1 MTHPKEIT
9 VPLAHPLD
17 GLKVARKTRKGPDE
31 RITMLVDYLTEKV
44 GDLDGS
50 AQQNRYACASLIRR
64 AEKADP
70 EGDAVESIKRL
81 IDIAT
86 DGKNWH
92 ARNVTGFRYLLNN
105 ARRIANE
112 HRARRQTGDA
122 AFADK
127 MARAAAGLVGEQ

>member
-1 MTHPKEIT
+1 MPKEIT

-17 GLKVARKTRKGPDE
+17 GLKVARTPRKRSDG
-31 RITMLVDYLTEKV
+31 RVKLLMDYLTDKI

-50 AQQNRYACASLIRR
+50 AQDNARACWSLILR

-70 EGDAVESIKRL
+70 EGDAVDSIKRL

-86 DGKNWH
+86 DGNNWH
-92 ARNVTGFRYLLNN
+92 AKNATGFRYLLNN

-112 HRARRQTGDA
+112 HRARRATGDA
-122 AFADK
+122 AFTDK
-127 MARAAAGLVGEQ
+127 MARAAAGLLGGQ

>member
-1 MTHPKEIT
+1 MPKEIT

-17 GLKVARKTRKGPDE
+17 GLKVERKPRKRSDGRVTLLMDYLAE
-31 RITMLVDYLTEKV
+31 RI

-50 AQQNRYACASLIRR
+50 RQDNARACWSLILR

-70 EGDAVESIKRL
+70 EGDAVDSIKRL

-86 DGKNWH
+86 DGNNWH
-92 ARNVTGFRYLLNN
+92 ARNVTGFRYLLNH

-127 MARAAAGLVGEQ
+127 MARAAASLLSGQ

>member
-17 GLKVARKTRKGPDE
+17 GLKAARKPRKRSDG
-31 RITMLVDYLTEKV
+31 RVKLLMDYLADKI

-50 AQQNRYACASLIRR
+50 AQDNGRACWSLILR

>member
-1 MTHPKEIT
+1 MPREIT
-9 VPLAHPLD
+9 KPLAHPLD
-17 GLKVARKTRKGPDE
+17 GLKVARTPRKRSDGRVTLLMDYLAE
-31 RITMLVDYLTEKV
+31 RI

-50 AQQNRYACASLIRR
+50 RQDNARACWSLILR

-86 DGKNWH
+86 DGNNWH
-92 ARNVTGFRYLLNN
+92 ARNVTGFRYLLNH

-112 HRARRQTGDA
+112 HRARRATGDA

-127 MARAAAGLVGEQ
+127 MARAAASLLSGQ

>member
-1 MTHPKEIT
+1 MPKEIT

-17 GLKVARKTRKGPDE
+17 GLKVARTPRKRSDG
-31 RITMLVDYLTEKV
+31 RVKLLMDYLAERV

-50 AQQNRYACASLIRR
+50 AQDNARACWTLILR

-86 DGKNWH
+86 DGNNWH
-92 ARNVTGFRYLLNN
+92 ARNVTGFRYLLNH

-122 AFADK
+122 ASADK
-127 MARAAAGLVGEQ
+127 MAELASRLLGGQ

>member
-17 GLKVARKTRKGPDE
+17 GLKVGRTPRKRSDGRVKLL
-31 RITMLVDYLTEKV
+31 MDYLADKI

-50 AQQNRYACASLIRR
+50 TQDNARACWSLILR

-70 EGDAVESIKRL
+70 EGDAVDSIKRL

-86 DGKNWH
+86 DETNWH
-92 ARNVTGFRYLLNN
+92 SRNVTNFRYLLNN
-105 ARRIANE
+105 ARRIAND
-112 HRARRQTGDA
+112 HRARRASGHGA
-122 AFADK
+122 AADK
-127 MARAAAGLVGEQ
+127 MGELAGRLLGGQ

>member
-1 MTHPKEIT
+1 MPKEIT
-9 VPLAHPLD
+9 TPLAHPLD
-17 GLKVARKTRKGPDE
+17 GLKVARTPRKRSDG
-31 RITMLVDYLTEKV
+31 RVKLLMDYLTERV

-50 AQQNRYACASLIRR
+50 AQDNSRACWTLILR

-86 DGKNWH
+86 DGNNWH
-92 ARNVTGFRYLLNN
+92 ARNVTGFRYLLNH

-127 MARAAAGLVGEQ
+127 MARAAASLLSGQ

>member
-1 MTHPKEIT
+1 MPKEIT

-17 GLKVARKTRKGPDE
+17 GLKVARTPRKRSDG
-31 RITMLVDYLTEKV
+31 RVKLLMDYLTDKL

-50 AQQNRYACASLIRR
+50 AQDNARACWSLILR

-70 EGDAVESIKRL
+70 EGDAVDSIKRL

-86 DGKNWH
+86 DGNNWH
-92 ARNVTGFRYLLNN
+92 AKNATGFRYLLNH

-112 HRARRQTGDA
+112 HRARRATGDA

-127 MARAAAGLVGEQ
+127 MARAAAGLLGGQ

>member
-1 MTHPKEIT
+1 MPKEIT

-17 GLKVARKTRKGPDE
+17 GLKVARTPRKRSDG
-31 RITMLVDYLTEKV
+31 RVKLLMDYLADKI

-50 AQQNRYACASLIRR
+50 AQDNARACWSLILR

-70 EGDAVESIKRL
+70 EGDAVDSIKRL

-86 DGKNWH
+86 HGDNWH
-92 ARNVTGFRYLLNN
+92 AKNATGFRYLLNN

-112 HRARRQTGDA
+112 HRARRATGDA

-127 MARAAAGLVGEQ
+127 MARAAAGLLGGQ

>member
-1 MTHPKEIT
+1 MPKEIT

-17 GLKVARKTRKGPDE
+17 GLKVARTPRKRSDG
-31 RITMLVDYLTEKV
+31 RVKLLMDYLTDKI

-50 AQQNRYACASLIRR
+50 AQDNARACWSLILR

-70 EGDAVESIKRL
+70 EGDAVDSIKRL

-86 DGKNWH
+86 DGNNWH
-92 ARNVTGFRYLLNN
+92 AKNATGFRYLLNN

-112 HRARRQTGDA
+112 HRARCATGDA
-122 AFADK
+122 AFTDK
-127 MARAAAGLVGEQ
+127 MARAAAGLLGGQ